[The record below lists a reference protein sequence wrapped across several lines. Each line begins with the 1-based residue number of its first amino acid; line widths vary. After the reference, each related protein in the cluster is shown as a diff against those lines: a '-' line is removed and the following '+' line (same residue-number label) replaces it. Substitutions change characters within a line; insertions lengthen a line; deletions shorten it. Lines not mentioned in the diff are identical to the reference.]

1 MKEKRIPDVVVY
13 VTGCMDSATMYSN
26 GQCNNVQQ
34 CTGYNVQQCTGY
46 NVQQCTADTI
56 SLLDIKKRYHEA
68 AMRTNF
74 TLYTTQMNAPTRH
87 SLNGRLEF
95 LRSLASQK
103 TTVL

>member
-26 GQCNNVQQ
+26 GQCN
-34 CTGYNVQQCTGY
+34 NVQQCTGY